1 MAFIVIIPARYGS
14 TRFEGK
20 PLADID
26 GKPMVQHV
34 VERALSAEPSAVYV
48 ATDDQRIGDVVRSF
62 GAEAI
67 MTSPDHQSGTERLAE
82 VVDILNLSA
91 DTIVVNVQG
100 DEPHIPVEIIAQVA
114 NNLAENPDAV
124 MSTLACKITT
134 AEVDMT
140 ASGFSAKLLAT

>member
-48 ATDDQRIGDVVRSF
+48 ATDDQRIGDVVREFWS
-62 GAEAI
+62 GG
-67 MTSPDHQSGTERLAE
+67 DHDVT
-82 VVDILNLSA
+82 
-91 DTIVVNVQG
+91 
-100 DEPHIPVEIIAQVA
+100 
-114 NNLAENPDAV
+114 
-124 MSTLACKITT
+124 
-134 AEVDMT
+134 
-140 ASGFSAKLLAT
+140 